1 MERVINRAKSR
12 NRIKINFYAPFLQML
27 KAIGVTIG
35 ILSLV
40 VLFYMLYMLMWAFM
54 GC

>member
-1 MERVINRAKSR
+1 MERVIVRKKTRS
-12 NRIKINFYAPFLQML
+12 KINFEAPFWQIL
-27 KAIGVTIG
+27 KTIGATIG
-35 ILSLV
+35 ILSGV